1 MMNKATMSSLIHMIT
16 DMEQKQKKVEDALE
30 ITWNV
35 YESYISEIE
44 AIILDS
50 VGMPRDN
57 TVEML
62 KLHGDPEGYGHEDFF
77 CRDIAGN
84 WFFDHSEG
92 DITKDQLINNV
103 INWKEIY
110 NSYSK

>member
-1 MMNKATMSSLIHMIT
+1 MMNKATMSSLIDMIT
-16 DMEQKQKKVEDALE
+16 DMKQKQKKVEDALE

-44 AIILDS
+44 EIILDS

-57 TVEML
+57 TVEMC
-62 KLHGDPEGYGHEDFF
+62 KLHGDLEGFGHEDTF

-84 WFFDHSEG
+84 WFFDYSEG

-103 INWKEIY
+103 VNWKEIY